1 MRKSSVTPCVPQSAP
16 TFSFEPGNRQLCDL
30 GGPFA
35 VCEGV
40 LKFLRGQNR
49 ARILHPPML
58 CLDLSMFDVVYL
70 CFPLSITA
78 ETIGV
83 TAC

>member
-1 MRKSSVTPCVPQSAP
+1 M
-16 TFSFEPGNRQLCDL
+16 
-30 GGPFA
+30 
-35 VCEGV
+35 

-70 CFPLSITA
+70 RFLLSFTA